1 MKKNSI
7 KVLSLAMMAGFA
19 GIGTFMTPNV
29 LQTSTRDFQQTV
41 KRDHSNRNQTP
52 ETQRISQESK
62 SMQISNETRRG
73 YSSSNGWDMGIDPK
87 TYGMYFVKRG
97 THKRTN
103 I

>member
-1 MKKNSI
+1 MKRNFLKAS
-7 KVLSLAMMAGFA
+7 VGLVMAGLA
-19 GIGTFMTPNV
+19 GMVGTTTQSP
-29 LQTSTRDFQQTV
+29 QSATRDFQQTV

-52 ETQRISQESK
+52 ETQRISQEGK